1 MNYLKLSPDHIND
14 YAKGR
19 LNSRQLSEIYDVS
32 PKTVLVH
39 LRRLGRDDVKKALE
53 ANKRHQNLNVYD
65 EICRKKGDK
74 IMSSICDGLYMKDI
88 VKKLHIS
95 SCHIRRFFD
104 EHIHIVPREVVEKSI
119 TDSFLCKPWR
129 ELGHYK
135 VVNVNAASL
144 YH

>member
-1 MNYLKLSPDHIND
+1 MSHLLLSEEHIND

-19 LNSRQLSEIYDVS
+19 LNSRQLAEIYDVS

-39 LRRLGRDDVKKALE
+39 LRRLDREDVKKALT
-53 ANKRHQNLNVYD
+53 ANKRHQNLNVYG

-74 IMSSICDGLYMKDI
+74 IMSSICGGLYMKDI

-104 EHIHIVPREVVEKSI
+104 EHIHTVQREVVEKSVN
-119 TDSFLCKPWR
+119 DSFLCKPWR
-129 ELGHYK
+129 ELSHYK
-135 VVNVNAASL
+135 AVDVNAASL